1 MRFWHVPQTPEHM
14 PSQAGSDLEP
24 STGIFGWHADSPN
37 GDLVVDVENATM
49 DIERT
54 LTGAG
59 IC

>member
-1 MRFWHVPQTPEHM
+1 M
-14 PSQAGSDLEP
+14 PSQAGSDLDP
-24 STGIFGWHADSPN
+24 STGTFGWHADSPN